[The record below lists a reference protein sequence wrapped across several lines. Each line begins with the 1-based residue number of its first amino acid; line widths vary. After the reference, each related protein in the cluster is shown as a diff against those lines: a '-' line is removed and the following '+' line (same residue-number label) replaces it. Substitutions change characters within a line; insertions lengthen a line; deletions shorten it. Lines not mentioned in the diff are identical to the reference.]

1 MSRKIFHELVSLE
14 EALKIINKYY
24 PLKPLGIEEVDLI
37 NALGRVLATDIYSP
51 IDHPPFDRSEVDGY
65 AVNSLDVAGAD
76 DLHPVDLKVKG
87 KISAGEHPS
96 QSIRR
101 GETIEISTGA
111 MIPRGADSV
120 VMVEYT
126 KRISNDRVIIYRSS
140 YPGENIA
147 TTGSDISMGDLVI
160 LKGTLI
166 DGNLIGFLAGL
177 GVHKVK
183 VYKKPKIAVYSTGD
197 EVILPG
203 NPLEPGRV
211 YDVNGYLV
219 TSKLRELGADAV
231 FMGKLPDNYEE
242 IKRKILEALNW
253 ADIVITSGGT
263 SAGFGDLIY
272 KVFDNLGE
280 PGIIIHGLKV
290 KPGKPTVVSVVGN
303 KLLIGLPGFPLS
315 CYMIFDQLVVP
326 IIQKLLGMKK
336 KRLRIVKAKLPYR
349 IKKPLGKTW
358 LLPVS
363 IIKGEN
369 GLVAYPVSLKS
380 GSITPLIMGDGY
392 LKLPET
398 SDMVLEDTEWDV
410 YLFREITEL
419 PELVII
425 GSNDVLLYE
434 LLRATNIIN
443 GTRIIPTGST
453 GGLIA
458 IKRGEADIA
467 PIHLLDEETLEYNIP
482 FVKKYGLEDRA
493 ILIRGYMRRIGLII
507 RKGNPKDIRNIEDF
521 LREDIVIV
529 NRTKGSGIRV
539 YLDYKLKQ
547 IASKRNIV
555 FEELVKKINGYT
567 YEVKTHTAVAAA
579 VKHGRADVGIGVEV
593 AAKMYDLDFIP
604 LTWENYDFLINKT
617 SQNKELVRRFIH
629 VLRENKAVLEEL
641 IKRLPGYKIPGNIG
655 EIIYPK

>member
-14 EALKIINKYY
+14 EALKIIDKYY

-76 DLHPVDLKVKG
+76 DLHPVELRVKG
-87 KISAGEHPS
+87 KISAGEYPS
-96 QSIRR
+96 QSIGR

-111 MIPRGADSV
+111 MIPRGTDSV

-126 KRISNDRVIIYRSS
+126 KRMSNDRVIIYRSS

-147 TTGSDISMGDLVI
+147 TTGSDVSMGDLVV

-177 GVHKVK
+177 GINKIK

-197 EVILPG
+197 EVILSG
-203 NPLEPGRV
+203 NPLEPGKV
-211 YDVNGYLV
+211 YDVNGYLI

-242 IKRKILEALNW
+242 IRRKILEALDW

-280 PGIIIHGLKV
+280 PGIIVHGLKV

-326 IIQKLLGMKK
+326 IVQKLIGIRK
-336 KRLRIVKAKLPYR
+336 KRLHIVKAKLPYR

-363 IIKGEN
+363 IIKGEK

-380 GSITPLIMGDGY
+380 GSITPLIMSDGY

-398 SDMVLEDTEWDV
+398 TDMVLEDTEWEV
-410 YLFREITEL
+410 YLFKEVTDL

-434 LLRATNIIN
+434 LLRTTNIIER
-443 GTRIIPTGST
+443 TRIIPTGST

-458 IKRGEADIA
+458 IKRGETDIA
-467 PIHLLDEETLEYNIP
+467 PTHLLDEETLEYNIP
-482 FVKKYGLEDRA
+482 FIKKHGLEDKA
-493 ILIRGYMRRIGLII
+493 VLVRGYMRRIGLII
-507 RKGNPKDIRNIEDF
+507 RKGNPKNIRSIEDF
-521 LREDIVIV
+521 LREDVVIV

-539 YLDYKLKQ
+539 YVDYMLKQ
-547 IASKRNIV
+547 IALKKNID
-555 FEELVKKINGYT
+555 FKELVRKINGYT

-579 VKHGRADVGIGVEV
+579 VKHGRADVGIGAEV

-604 LTWENYDFLINKT
+604 LTWENYDFLIKKT
-617 SQNKELVRRFIH
+617 SLNKESVQKFIH
-629 VLRENKAVLEEL
+629 VLRNDKTILEEL
-641 IKRLPGYKIPGNIG
+641 IKKLPGYKIPEDIG

>member
-1 MSRKIFHELVSLE
+1 MTRKIFHELVSLD
-14 EALKIINKYY
+14 EALKIVEKYY
-24 PLKPLGIEEVDLI
+24 PLKPLGVEEVDLI
-37 NALGRVLATDIYSP
+37 NALRRVLATDIYSP

-76 DLHPVDLKVKG
+76 DLHPVTLKVLG
-87 KISAGEHPS
+87 KISAGEYPS
-96 QSIRR
+96 QAIGK

-126 KRISNDRVIIYRSS
+126 KKVSNDRVMIYRST

-147 TTGSDISMGDLVI
+147 TTGSDVSMGDLVA

-177 GVHKVK
+177 GIYKVK
-183 VYKKPKIAVYSTGD
+183 VYKRPKIAVYSTGD

-203 NPLEPGRV
+203 NNLEPGKV
-211 YDVNGYLV
+211 YDVNGYLI
-219 TSKLRELGADAV
+219 TSKLKEIGADAV

-242 IKRKILEALNW
+242 IRSKITEALSW

-280 PGIIIHGLKV
+280 PGIVVHGLKV
-290 KPGKPTVVSVVGN
+290 KPGKPTVISVVGN

-326 IIQKLLGMKK
+326 IVEKLVGLRK
-336 KRLRIVKAKLPYR
+336 KRMHKFKTKIPYR

-358 LLPVS
+358 LLPVT
-363 IIKGEN
+363 IIKGEK

-380 GSITPLIMGDGY
+380 GSITPLITSDGY
-392 LKLPET
+392 IKLPET
-398 SDMVLEDTEWDV
+398 TDIVLEDTEWDV
-410 YLFREITEL
+410 FLFRDITDL
-419 PELVII
+419 PELTII

-434 LLRATNIIN
+434 LLRTAGIIEE
-443 GTRIIPTGST
+443 TKIVPTGSM

-467 PIHLLDEETLEYNIP
+467 PIHLLDEVTLEYNVP
-482 FVKKYGLEDRA
+482 FIKKFGLGDKTV
-493 ILIRGYMRRIGLII
+493 LIRGYLRRIGLII
-507 RKGNPKDIRNIEDF
+507 KKWNPKNIKGIDDF
-521 LREDIVIV
+521 LRDDIVMV

-539 YLDYKLKQ
+539 YTDYMLKQ
-547 IASKRNIV
+547 LAHRKNID
-555 FEELVKKINGYT
+555 FRELVKKIKGYT

-579 VKHGRADVGIGVEV
+579 VKHGRADVGIGAEV
-593 AAKMYDLDFIP
+593 AARMYDLDFIP
-604 LTWENYDFLINKT
+604 LTWENYDFLIKK
-617 SQNKELVRRFIH
+617 SSLNKE
-629 VLRENKAVLEEL
+629 
-641 IKRLPGYKIPGNIG
+641 
-655 EIIYPK
+655 